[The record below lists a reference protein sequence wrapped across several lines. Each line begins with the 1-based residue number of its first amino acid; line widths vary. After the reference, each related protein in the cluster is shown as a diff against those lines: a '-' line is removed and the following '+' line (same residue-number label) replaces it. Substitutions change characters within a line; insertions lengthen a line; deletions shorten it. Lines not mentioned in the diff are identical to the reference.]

1 MGLPITLGRNFR
13 KGRKVYDTHT
23 APHTWRS
30 PIWSQTHTYTHTF
43 NRLHYQSQRGDG
55 QERILMIFFR
65 FFFGHQS
72 QIQQV
77 NAIQKMYKIDVR
89 ALVKTLYSQVSFA
102 VQRMK
107 WKSFMNISQECLC
120 NFCKGIGSCARLT
133 QIYTNTLLYA
143 CELEL
148 PTDRAVGFTIP
159 ADSTPF
165 TILSN
170 LAYDV
175 LCVGQRMDAV
185 FPVGHILP
193 SPTVYG

>member
-30 PIWSQTHTYTHTF
+30 PLWSQTHTYTHTF

-55 QERILMIFFR
+55 QERILMIVFLFC
-65 FFFGHQS
+65 FGHQS

-77 NAIQKMYKIDVR
+77 DAIQKMYKIDVR

-107 WKSFMNISQECLC
+107 WKSFTSPKDVYAVSARTLGLVPTWHRFTQTHFCTLVSLSCPPTKQLAPQCQLTPCPSQ
-120 NFCKGIGSCARLT
+120 FP
-133 QIYTNTLLYA
+133 QIWH
-143 CELEL
+143 
-148 PTDRAVGFTIP
+148 
-159 ADSTPF
+159 
-165 TILSN
+165 
-170 LAYDV
+170 V
-175 LCVGQRMDAV
+175 LCVGQHMDAI
-185 FPVGHILP
+185 FPVSHILTP
-193 SPTVYG
+193 PLVYG